1 MRKNL
6 GEVNFDLALVPAA
19 PLAWRPTQTIV
30 RSLWPVP
37 RHKHVPVRLR
47 LRGPRQVSISPSV
60 VSEARGGKACTKR
73 GVFARFRFN
82 DLKEAARVFGGCGRY
97 AD

>member
-19 PLAWRPTQTIV
+19 PLAWRPTQQMIV

-37 RHKHVPVRLR
+37 RHKHLPFSASLEGPGLTPEKSSYRHVGVQLTIIPFLR
-47 LRGPRQVSISPSV
+47 DWRG
-60 VSEARGGKACTKR
+60 
-73 GVFARFRFN
+73 
-82 DLKEAARVFGGCGRY
+82 
-97 AD
+97 